1 MKRMESYAPMI
12 RDLPPN
18 ERPRERLMNYGASSL
33 STAELLAIILRTGT
47 QKESAVRLAE
57 RVLKEMG
64 SLGEIV
70 RADVKDLSKIK
81 GIGTAKAIE
90 IKAAVELGKR
100 LLIDPEGLRPVI
112 RNPEDAAGLVR
123 AELRYEPQE
132 HFKVLLL
139 DSKNYVLKVLTVTVG
154 TLNSSLVHPRE
165 VFRPAITQAAASIIL
180 AHNHPSGD
188 PTPSSEDL
196 QVTRQLVEAG
206 RILGIEVLDHI
217 IIGGTDYVSLKER
230 RLM

>member
-1 MKRMESYAPMI
+1 MESYAPMI

>member
-1 MKRMESYAPMI
+1 MESYAPMI
-12 RDLPPN
+12 RDLPPS

-64 SLGEIV
+64 SLREIV

-112 RNPEDAAGLVR
+112 RNPEDAASLVR

-165 VFRPAITQAAASIIL
+165 VFRPAITQSAASVIL

-188 PTPSSEDL
+188 PTPSPEDL

-217 IIGGTDYVSLKER
+217 IIGGIGYVSLKER